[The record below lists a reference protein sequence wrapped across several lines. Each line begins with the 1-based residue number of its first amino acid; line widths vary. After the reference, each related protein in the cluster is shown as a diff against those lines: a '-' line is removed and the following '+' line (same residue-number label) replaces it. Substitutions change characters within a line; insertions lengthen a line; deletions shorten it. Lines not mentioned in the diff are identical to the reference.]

1 MEQRHRLGRPLHHG
15 DTIGIVAPS
24 APVDPERYEKGV
36 AFLQQLGYTVV
47 HGASVMAQR
56 GFLAGPAELR
66 ADDINSFLPMMPL
79 MPFYVP
85 VAGMVQPSFSICSIL
100 I

>member
-24 APVDPERYEKGV
+24 APVDPERYEKASLFTAIRVYCRTRCIGD
-36 AFLQQLGYTVV
+36 
-47 HGASVMAQR
+47 GAK
-56 GFLAGPAELR
+56 GILAGPAELR